1 MVEFSTLNHLMDF
14 FPLGGFSYTMK
25 HVKCDIKLHKG
36 ISSIN
41 MIRLENSFQ
50 SSFL

>member
-14 FPLGGFSYTMK
+14 FHLVVFYTPMK
-25 HVKCDIKLHKG
+25 HVKCDIELHKG

-41 MIRLENSFQ
+41 MVRLENSFQ